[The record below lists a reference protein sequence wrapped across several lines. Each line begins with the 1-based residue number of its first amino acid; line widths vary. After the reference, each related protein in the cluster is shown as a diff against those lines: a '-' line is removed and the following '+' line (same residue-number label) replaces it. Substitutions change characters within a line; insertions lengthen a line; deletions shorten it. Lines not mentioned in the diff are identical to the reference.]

1 MAAFQSF
8 YIPSTTEG
16 KTWCVGYY
24 KPERRPGVVSA
35 TEGESEV
42 TPDGVRIF
50 RAVLFD
56 STRVRHPLAGRATK
70 RAVATALCE
79 LLCHMEQTGRITHE
93 DAMKW
98 VQRAQAYA

>member
-1 MAAFQSF
+1 MSFQSF
-8 YIPSTTEG
+8 YIPSTNEG
-16 KTWCVGYY
+16 KTWCVGYS
-24 KPERRPGVVSA
+24 KPGGRPGVVSA

-50 RAVLFD
+50 KAVLID
-56 STRVRHPLAGRATK
+56 ANRVRHPLAGRATK
-70 RAVATALCE
+70 RAVAQALCE
-79 LLCHMEQTGRITHE
+79 LLCYMEQTERISHE